1 MGVWGLR
8 VRMNWGLPGETSRRF
23 LQVTLKVLAGGSH
36 PLEAELEE
44 TQQSEQLY
52 ASVAF
57 EAWRRRRGIV

>member
-1 MGVWGLR
+1 
-8 VRMNWGLPGETSRRF
+8 MNWGLPGGTSRRF

-36 PLEAELEE
+36 PLEVELEE

>member
-8 VRMNWGLPGETSRRF
+8 ARMNWGLLGGTSRRF

>member
-8 VRMNWGLPGETSRRF
+8 AQMNWDLPGGTSRRF
-23 LQVTLKVLAGGSH
+23 LQVTLKVLACGSH
-36 PLEAELEE
+36 SLEAELGE

>member
-1 MGVWGLR
+1 MGILGLR
-8 VRMNWGLPGETSRRF
+8 ARINWCLPGGTSRRF